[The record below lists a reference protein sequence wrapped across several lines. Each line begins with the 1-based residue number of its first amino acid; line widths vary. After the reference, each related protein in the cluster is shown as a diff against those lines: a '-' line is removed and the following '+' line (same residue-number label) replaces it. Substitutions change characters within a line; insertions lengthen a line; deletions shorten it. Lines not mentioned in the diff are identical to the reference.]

1 VLGGPHRP
9 VYNHI
14 CATRPSS
21 STHSPQR
28 TGANLAAPFTTA
40 GHPSTPVFPCVHLYP
55 LPATRSLHQ
64 RRPVVHSL
72 LTRPRRIPSH
82 LPPCHSQRSLLPARS
97 ASPHAKPHLGF
108 SSPGHSDTR
117 AVPQSSRLALL
128 SPVWIAE
135 TGFKPSRLLHIGL
148 SWPFSPAVARTTHCW
163 QLLLFADAL
172 ITPTPPQ
179 FPISTLASRPSRL
192 PFCQNFSPRGAR
204 IPPGRTT
211 PRPELRSLRKHGL
224 PTSGPAVAHPLRR
237 AAGRIPRP
245 PGLPHHAATR
255 SPSRTQDVHTQQ
267 QMDVG
272 LHAHGHSAG
281 HHRSCP

>member
-40 GHPSTPVFPCVHLYP
+40 GHPSTPVFSLHLYP
-55 LPATRSLHQ
+55 LPATRSLH
-64 RRPVVHSL
+64 PTLSCCAFITHPPSPHSIAPAVL
-72 LTRPRRIPSH
+72 PSFTSA
-82 LPPCHSQRSLLPARS
+82 LARS
-97 ASPHAKPHLGF
+97 ASPHAKPRSVSGAL
-108 SSPGHSDTR
+108 SHSDTR

-135 TGFKPSRLLHIGL
+135 TGPKPSRLLHIGL
-148 SWPFSPAVARTTHCW
+148 SWPFSPAVAHTTHCW

-245 PGLPHHAATR
+245 PGLPHHAATSR
-255 SPSRTQDVHTQQ
+255 PSRTQDVYTKQ

-272 LHAHGHSAG
+272 VHAHGHPAG
-281 HHRSCP
+281 HHRART